1 MLRGYIRA
9 RSGENSKF
17 EFALSGFRKLAVTV
31 IVIWILV
38 MGVKWLVAEG
48 QSSKTNVANQVQIG
62 PQTQTP
68 AVSKLARIPE
78 KSKLGGVLAG
88 FAYFFGIPLWLLR
101 LLFVLV
107 IILEGDDLAELLIL
121 LYILCWIFMPVMG
134 LPIDFFARTGG

>member
-9 RSGENSKF
+9 RSGENSGV
-17 EFALSGFRKLAVTV
+17 EFALSGLRKLAVTV
-31 IVIWILV
+31 IVVWILV
-38 MGVKWLVAEG
+38 MGIKWLVAEG
-48 QSSKTNVANQVQIG
+48 QISKTSVSNQVQIG
-62 PQTQTP
+62 PQTKTP

-107 IILEGDDLAELLIL
+107 IILEGDDLAGLLIL
-121 LYILCWIFMPVMG
+121 VYILCWIFMPVMG
-134 LPIDFFARTGG
+134 VPIDFFARTGG